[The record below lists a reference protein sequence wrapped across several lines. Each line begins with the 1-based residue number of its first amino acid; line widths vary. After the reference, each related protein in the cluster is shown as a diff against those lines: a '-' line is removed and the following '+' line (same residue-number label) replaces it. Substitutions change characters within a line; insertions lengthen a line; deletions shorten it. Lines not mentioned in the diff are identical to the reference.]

1 MKTEL
6 QRTAGNKRGSGAA
19 QEVLLGL
26 GTVPEQSPQQS
37 RAGKLFLM
45 SCQQKKMS
53 SGLQGKNFP
62 YSVSAQHP
70 AQ

>member
-1 MKTEL
+1 M
-6 QRTAGNKRGSGAA
+6 
-19 QEVLLGL
+19 LLGL
-26 GTVPEQSPQQS
+26 GTVPQQSPQQS

-62 YSVSAQHP
+62 YSVSVQHP

>member
-19 QEVLLGL
+19 REVLLGL
-26 GTVPEQSPQQS
+26 GTVPEQS